1 MFLRITLY
9 GVVTMVIISSVLLL
23 LQRRLNN
30 KKNSMDIF
38 DRTGSY
44 NSEAHRNN
52 IIY

>member
-1 MFLRITLY
+1 MFLRRILR
-9 GVVTMVIISSVLLL
+9 GVVTMVMVSSVVLL

-30 KKNSMDIF
+30 NKTSMDIT

-52 IIY
+52 ILY